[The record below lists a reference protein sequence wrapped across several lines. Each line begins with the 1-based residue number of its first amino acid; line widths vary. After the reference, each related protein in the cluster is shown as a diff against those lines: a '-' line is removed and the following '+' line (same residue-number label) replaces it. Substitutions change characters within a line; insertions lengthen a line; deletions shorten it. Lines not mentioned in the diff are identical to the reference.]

1 MSRIRDRK
9 QRRAK
14 IKRRFRDTIR
24 GTAERPRLCVYRSLR
39 YIYAQVI
46 DDEKGSTLASAST
59 LDKEV
64 RGDLPSGG
72 SCKAAQRLGA
82 VVAARAKDQ
91 GVDSVVFDRG
101 GFTYHG
107 VIRAVADA
115 AREAGLKF

>member
-1 MSRIRDRK
+1 MSRTRDRK

-14 IKRRFRDTIR
+14 IKRRFREAVR

-39 YIYAQVI
+39 YIYAQVV
-46 DDEKGSTLASAST
+46 DDERGHTLASAST
-59 LDKEV
+59 FESEV

-72 SCKAAQRLGA
+72 SCKAGERLGKL
-82 VVAARAKDQ
+82 VAERAKEQ
-91 GVDSVVFDRG
+91 GIESVVFDRG

>member
-14 IKRRFRDTIR
+14 IKRRFRDTVH

-46 DDEKGSTLASAST
+46 DDERGQTLAAAST
-59 LDKEV
+59 HDSEV

-72 SCKAAQRLGA
+72 SCKAGARLGKI
-82 VVAARAKDQ
+82 VAERAKAQ
-91 GVDSVVFDRG
+91 GVDTVVFDRG